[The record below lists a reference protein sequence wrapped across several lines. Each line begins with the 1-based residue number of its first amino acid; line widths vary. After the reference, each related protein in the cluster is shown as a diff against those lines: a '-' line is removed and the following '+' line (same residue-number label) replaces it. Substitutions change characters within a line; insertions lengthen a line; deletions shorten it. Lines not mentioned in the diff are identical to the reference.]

1 MKKVLSFILAMALVI
16 SLVPTVAFAAGETW
30 TFDFGDVEQWNDGEQ
45 TYGVKDIDAPDG
57 IEYNADESLNKA
69 DSQTSMF
76 RITETREKYTKIR
89 GRKSTW
95 LNPNEKDAKDGQVVF
110 SAKLGENPSAGWYQ
124 IKFTGVDWCEASSL
138 YIYADNK
145 YVGMH
150 VPDRNVSAAQIG
162 KDETFGAVYLE
173 PNEQGKVDF
182 LLAVAEQGKVS
193 SGAVTY
199 ANFYLKS
206 LSLTYLDN
214 QEQYGYRTVTTGMPD
229 EIDLTDDADGVE
241 FTAYADAGDG
251 IPRAM
256 NGITSN
262 KTIIENPFKVEVI
275 EGDSVEIT
283 SSTVTDGT
291 ATIKLKPVKAGAS
304 TIKFTAMKNNTEMLY
319 TDTKTITVT
328 SAALDKDAEDIDD
341 KISYIVRAEDS
352 ANNSKVKVSDT
363 EYTVNGTNVGEWT
376 VGESFTATATGSDF
390 AYWANGSGAPVST
403 SPSYTFNPTSNFTL
417 EAVYAPATDAAKKVQ
432 FWNYNKVFLDEVTAT
447 EETLGEKMP
456 ANPTLNGWSFTGWK
470 TDANTTFDA
479 NTLITEAITR
489 VVAQFTKNA
498 AGFNVGE
505 EIKAYDDTYTDTA
518 ADEKDGT
525 AFSYWTIDGQVASYN
540 KTLSFNVWDTVN
552 VVPVYAGTKTAVPTV
567 VLDKVSADE
576 YFIHYEV
583 PTGYTAVDAGIVFG
597 TSDNVTVDST
607 DGSKAS
613 VKKAGAKGQ
622 FTAAPHKDAA
632 ANTVARGYVMYRD
645 TNNNLRILYTEAK

>member
-1 MKKVLSFILAMALVI
+1 
-16 SLVPTVAFAAGETW
+16 
-30 TFDFGDVEQWNDGEQ
+30 
-45 TYGVKDIDAPDG
+45 
-57 IEYNADESLNKA
+57 
-69 DSQTSMF
+69 
-76 RITETREKYTKIR
+76 
-89 GRKSTW
+89 
-95 LNPNEKDAKDGQVVF
+95 
-110 SAKLGENPSAGWYQ
+110 
-124 IKFTGVDWCEASSL
+124 
-138 YIYADNK
+138 
-145 YVGMH
+145 
-150 VPDRNVSAAQIG
+150 SAAQIG

-417 EAVYAPATDAAKKVQ
+417 ETVYAPATDAAKKVQ